1 MSSRLMCIVVLT
13 GVAAL
18 VSFNASRLSAQD
30 RPAPPP
36 LPAGQTN
43 DPFPQPIVSGEGVI
57 TVTLREFAALP
68 DIDNIP
74 ARMMTLVDEPT
85 TRRLFV
91 SEMRGVLYTVSQ
103 DGKTVTPYLDL
114 RDPKWAIAVQS
125 EGRERGMQSFVLH
138 PQFAQARTPGFGRFY
153 TYT

>member
-1 MSSRLMCIVVLT
+1 MSSRMQIVSLT
-13 GVAAL
+13 LAVFTL
-18 VSFNASRLSAQD
+18 VGEGRISAQ
-30 RPAPPP
+30 RRGLSNEP

-103 DGKTVTPYLDL
+103 DGKTVTP
-114 RDPKWAIAVQS
+114 RS
-125 EGRERGMQSFVLH
+125 EERRVGKECR
-138 PQFAQARTPGFGRFY
+138 ARWSSD
-153 TYT
+153 